1 LNIFN
6 YESKFNQLAM
16 TVADLIIL
24 NILYIVCCIPIFTL
38 GAAQAGLFTGIR
50 VLLDPED
57 DSPVYKAFFKG
68 FANEFRTI
76 TVAHLIL
83 LAVLAVLL
91 LLTGYTLT
99 LMLAGGSNLSFIIC
113 VVAASLVFII
123 HSLCGPFHATF
134 GCTVGQ
140 LIRNSFFMLVAYP
153 LRSLATGVLV
163 LLPLAILMVWPQ
175 VLLGG
180 LIGFGTLYYSVAYLC
195 IFSMMKKPFQRLKDS
210 FYKAQNAEAE
220 ETTEE

>member
-1 LNIFN
+1 
-6 YESKFNQLAM
+6 M

>member
-1 LNIFN
+1 MNIFN